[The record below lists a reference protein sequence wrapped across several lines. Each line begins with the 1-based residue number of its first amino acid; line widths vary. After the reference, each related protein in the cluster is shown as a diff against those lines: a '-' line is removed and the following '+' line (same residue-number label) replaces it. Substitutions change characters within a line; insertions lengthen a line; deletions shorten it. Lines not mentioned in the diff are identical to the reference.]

1 MYYVRVFTHNTRVVF
16 HSVSKRSKI
25 QSAKERIHFAF
36 LQFRKG
42 REEINSRL
50 LFEEMYSSI
59 AVAAFFVRLP
69 KASSSLSLFPPFK
82 ALVSSTI
89 QILIQLRRPPPPPSS
104 PTATRLSRVSPSF
117 FFFFCGYTIF
127 FFLDFFKPLS
137 PPIPAKS
144 EFNYDSSRNRFPPH
158 TMIRGLSHSR
168 ICRPW
173 NVKMPLSSLLSS
185 SLCSM
190 FMS

>member
-1 MYYVRVFTHNTRVVF
+1 MYYIHVFTHNTRVLF

-25 QSAKERIHFAF
+25 RSAFPKERIHFAF

-42 REEINSRL
+42 REEIDSRL

-59 AVAAFFVRLP
+59 AAAAFFVRLP

-89 QILIQLRRPPPPPSS
+89 QILIQLRSPPPSS
-104 PTATRLSRVSPSF
+104 PTRLSRVSPSF
-117 FFFFCGYTIF
+117 FFFFYGYTIF
-127 FFLDFFKPLS
+127 FFLDFLKPLS